1 MSNIQIH
8 KKGGP
13 YTKQEQEK
21 RRKQVY
27 KLYFEEAKPIL
38 KIAEILDVNRNTI
51 NEDVRYWYSQ
61 LALEINSETVVS
73 SALKQ
78 IHNMELQK
86 TRLREQLEN
95 TTEFSQ
101 RLAIEKLLFEIDS
114 KLAQH
119 ITKIMSS
126 GKELLRPVG
135 IEVSE
140 DDIKKL
146 VRDLVLENK
155 STKEDAYILSEHK
168 MEYELI
174 RRTNCDSKYVQSFLQ
189 KMITLGM
196 RLCQQDTVS
205 DDEPEY
211 FDDSE
216 TYNLAKFAHMRNYI
230 SDDEFAKVN
239 KKIMNAREKQKL
251 LEKENKDLA
260 SNLPK
265 GY

>member
-1 MSNIQIH
+1 
-8 KKGGP
+8 
-13 YTKQEQEK
+13 
-21 RRKQVY
+21 
-27 KLYFEEAKPIL
+27 
-38 KIAEILDVNRNTI
+38 
-51 NEDVRYWYSQ
+51 
-61 LALEINSETVVS
+61 
-73 SALKQ
+73 
-78 IHNMELQK
+78 ME
-86 TRLREQLEN
+86 
-95 TTEFSQ
+95 
-101 RLAIEKLLFEIDS
+101 
-114 KLAQH
+114 
-119 ITKIMSS
+119 
-126 GKELLRPVG
+126 
-135 IEVSE
+135 IEVPE
-140 DDIKKL
+140 DEIKKL

-155 STKEDAYILSEHK
+155 STKEDAYIFSEHK

-216 TYNLAKFAHMRNYI
+216 TYNLAKFAHLRNYI

-239 KKIMNAREKQKL
+239 KKIMDVREKQKL
-251 LEKENKDLA
+251 FEKENKDLA